1 MILTLLYLF
10 HEYVAKSFIPYYKL
24 RSEAFEAANRLVE
37 CWEEQFARKK
47 RKLKKTQIYLQN
59 DKETVISAKKDLKRL
74 LF

>member
-10 HEYVAKSFIPYYKL
+10 HEYVAKSFIPCYKL
-24 RSEAFEAANRLVE
+24 RSEAFEASNGLIE

-47 RKLKKTQIYLQN
+47 RKLKKTQRYLEIDQ
-59 DKETVISAKKDLKRL
+59 ETVISAEKDLKRL

>member
-24 RSEAFEAANRLVE
+24 RNESFEAANRLIE
-37 CWEEQFARKK
+37 SWEKEFTKKRRKK
-47 RKLKKTQIYLQN
+47 RKEKRLY
-59 DKETVISAKKDLKRL
+59 DGESDRSSKEDLKRL

>member
-24 RSEAFEAANRLVE
+24 RSEAFEASNRLIE

-47 RKLKKTQIYLQN
+47 RKFKNTQIYLEH
-59 DKETVISAKKDLKRL
+59 DKETVI
-74 LF
+74 